1 MDYVIH
7 RIGTQAEY
15 DSVVIKDTNTLYFIQ
30 DSQRIYK
37 GDKLISSNSVEIV
50 DSIPEVSTAFSG
62 KIYVVINGSTA
73 NMYIKSENAMIPV
86 GGSSGATI
94 VVPDEATMLALDN
107 VSIGQEVFRQDTSS
121 MWILIQLP
129 ASEISNWQELG
140 SQNDTVWQGTQNKVI
155 FYATNLAGF
164 NAIASKDTNTLYFLQ
179 DVGKIFKGDTDVT
192 NFVAPV
198 SSFPAVSEAV
208 IDKLYVDSTTI
219 ECKFTVDNQN
229 WITIVP
235 GYWTDGANW
244 AQADSGKLATIGI
257 IKEGIAQ
264 SIANKVDKVTGT
276 ENNITVLSADGGFK
290 DSGTKPG
297 SSKLSDTPDAYTL
310 ATEAAVARLF
320 QWQTIGVVGTPVTDS
335 EEFVAAITNPDTSM
349 LQLESNVEISNNSD
363 VTQPI
368 TINGNGNTLTTTST
382 GKTFNLLNTS
392 TVEDITVESTADNT
406 NWNQSYALQFYAGSG
421 ESTVKDVKL
430 SGGNA
435 GILVKGTT
443 VNLEGTIDV
452 SGNTFGGIEVS
463 KGSAEGLTPS
473 VLNIGTAKLI
483 NTTEVPGKPT
493 IWIDGTTAD
502 VGVVNGANNM
512 YQVNTGTQIH
522 YYIYKTNADNFSSEV

>member
-15 DSVVIKDTNTLYFIQ
+15 DSVVIKDTNILYFIQ

-276 ENNITVLSADGGFK
+276 ENNITILSEDGGFK

-297 SSKLSDTPDAYTL
+297 SSKLSEIPDAYTL

-320 QWQTIGVVGTPVTDS
+320 QWQRIEVTGTPVTNSD
-335 EEFVAAITNPDTSM
+335 EFVTAINSPDTSTI
-349 LQLESNVEISNNSD
+349 QLESNVEISSTPD
-363 VTQPI
+363 VTRPI
-368 TINGNGNTLTTTST
+368 TINGNGNTLTTSST
-382 GKTFNLLNTS
+382 GKTFNLLDTS
-392 TVEDITVESTADNT
+392 TVEDITIESTADNT
-406 NWNQSYALQFYAGSG
+406 NWNQSYALQFYANSG
-421 ESTVKDVKL
+421 QSTVRNVKL

-435 GILVKGTT
+435 GILVNGTT

-452 SGNTFGGIEVS
+452 SGNTFSGIEVS

-493 IWIDGTTAD
+493 IRIDGTTAD

-522 YYIYKTNADNFSSEV
+522 YYIYKANADNYTGV